1 MLFPQQRV
9 GDLDKIALKTP
20 FYYLQT
26 LPKKKSL
33 FKFLTDIYF
42 QISL

>member
-26 LPKKKSL
+26 LPKKSHFL
-33 FKFLTDIYF
+33 NLTDIYF